1 MVWEDIG
8 FTERQ
13 IEYRALQSAKSVSQI
28 YVCEIYKPSEVPKVH
43 FNIVGFSKRLKLL
56 LRSVQRLSLF

>member
-8 FTERQ
+8 FTERP

-28 YVCEIYKPSEVPKVH
+28 YVCEIYKREVPKVH
-43 FNIVGFSKRLKLL
+43 FNIVEFLKRLKLL
-56 LRSVQRLSLF
+56 SRRVQRLSLF

>member
-28 YVCEIYKPSEVPKVH
+28 YVCEIYKPEVPKVH